1 MEALSFPSI
10 PGDASCWRWYLAAL
24 AWWTDIFNPEIFMSW
39 DLTLLPPTETTLN
52 LTSAQRSALFLT
64 SSVLSFMVYA
74 LCENGIH
81 WTPSPSYLHS
91 ILRKVFLFSKF
102 HSFMV

>member
-10 PGDASCWRWYLAAL
+10 PSDASCWRWYLAAL

-64 SSVLSFMVYA
+64 SSVMSFMVSA

-91 ILRKVFLFSKF
+91 ILQKVFLFSKF
-102 HSFMV
+102 HSFML

>member
-10 PGDASCWRWYLAAL
+10 PGDASCWTWYLAAL
-24 AWWTDIFNPEIFMSW
+24 AWQTDIFNPEIFMSW

-52 LTSAQRSALFLT
+52 PTSSQRSALFLT
-64 SSVLSFMVYA
+64 SSVMSYMVSA

-81 WTPSPSYLHS
+81 GTPSPSYLLS
-91 ILRKVFLFSKF
+91 ILRKVFSVF
-102 HSFMV
+102 